1 MAFEVTGL
9 YAAVLG
15 LMMIALQILVIA
27 ARAKYDVLFGDA
39 GEMRMI
45 LPIRRHGNFVE
56 HVPMVLI
63 LMALAEAQG
72 LPAPWLHG
80 AGLLL
85 VASRAA
91 HPFGLAETKKV
102 LPIRVAGTAGT
113 WIATL
118 IPVGGLLG
126 LI

>member
-1 MAFEVTGL
+1 MTFEVTGL

-15 LMMIALQILVIA
+15 LMMIALQILAIA
-27 ARAKYDVLFGDA
+27 ARAKHEVLFGDA
-39 GEMRMI
+39 GQMRMI

-72 LPAPWLHG
+72 LSAPWLHG
-80 AGLLL
+80 AGLML
-85 VASRAA
+85 VVARVV
-91 HPFGLAETKKV
+91 HPLGLAETKKV
-102 LPIRVAGTAGT
+102 LPLRVAGTVGT

-118 IPVGGLLG
+118 IPIAALVG

>member
-1 MAFEVTGL
+1 MTFEVTGL

-15 LMMIALQILVIA
+15 LMMIALQILAIA
-27 ARAKYDVLFGDA
+27 ARAKYETLFGDA

-56 HVPMVLI
+56 TVPMALI
-63 LMALAEAQG
+63 VMVLAEAQG
-72 LPAPWLHG
+72 LSATWLHI
-80 AGLLL
+80 AGIFL
-85 VASRAA
+85 VASRAI
-91 HPFGLAETKKV
+91 HPFGLAEAKNV
-102 LPIRVAGTAGT
+102 LPIRIAGIVGT

-118 IPVGGLLG
+118 IPVAALFG

>member
-1 MAFEVTGL
+1 MTLEVTGL
-9 YAAVLG
+9 YAAVLA
-15 LMMIALQILVIA
+15 LMMIALQILAIA
-27 ARAKYDVLFGDA
+27 ARAKHEVLFGDA

-56 HVPMVLI
+56 HVPMALI
-63 LMALAEAQG
+63 VMALAEAQG
-72 LPAPWLHG
+72 LSGAWLH
-80 AGLLL
+80 AVGLLL
-85 VASRAA
+85 VVSRAL

-102 LPIRVAGTAGT
+102 LPIRIAGIVGS

-118 IPVGGLLG
+118 IPVAALFG

>member
-1 MAFEVTGL
+1 MAFDVTGL

-15 LMMIALQILVIA
+15 LMMIALQTLVIA

-72 LPAPWLHG
+72 LSAPWLHG

-102 LPIRVAGTAGT
+102 LPIRVVGTAGT

-118 IPVGGLLG
+118 IPIGGLLG